1 MSISD
6 LKNDDYDRGWMKP
19 NLTMEVTKIRKSA
32 TSSEDLGERL
42 HNLWYTNAVDW
53 ELRDVYEE
61 AIRQQTL
68 SSESWEVYCDV
79 NYE

>member
-1 MSISD
+1 
-6 LKNDDYDRGWMKP
+6 MKP
-19 NLTMEVTKIRKSA
+19 NLSMEVTKIRKSA

-42 HNLWYTNAVDW
+42 HNLWYYSYHW

-79 NYE
+79 YYE